1 MAGWLYGWAYRCGCL
16 DVNIYIYLI
25 NKDCQINKL
34 APIRTLVTLRQTDRH
49 THTYADREIESGIC
63 LEMEIDREK
72 ERGRERG
79 RYSQCV
85 KMIIK

>member
-1 MAGWLYGWAYRCGCL
+1 MWPSRCK
-16 DVNIYIYLI
+16 YLI

-63 LEMEIDREK
+63 LDMEIDREK
-72 ERGRERG
+72 ERGRERERERG
-79 RYSQCV
+79 RDSQCV